1 MAKKKKRRLNYKRIF
16 MAFILL
22 FIVLFLAI
30 TLIKNIFNSKFKVEV
45 LDKYVVT
52 NEEGIIDINFKA
64 TYKGKKVTSKV
75 DIGEISSDGDK
86 YEVTFLYKKDGKTYK
101 RKKKVQIKD
110 SIEPTIELEKGVVIL
125 KVGDKYVE
133 PGYRAYDNLDKDLTS
148 EVKVDSN
155 VKNNKVGEYSVI
167 YTVSDSSGN
176 ESSITRTVKV
186 VNSSPLDAS
195 LTDFSL
201 DGYFDGTILKKTE
214 DMGADYAN
222 SFVYSGDS
230 TFIYYKSYY
239 NVDLWK
245 KNGVT
250 SERMLTSTLDVNY
263 VESGKTLVELFK
275 EKKPEKVI
283 IALGENCVATEQ
295 KDFFISN
302 YKTLLEELKKAS
314 PDTIIVVQSILPV
327 PKATSV
333 KGSLTNEKINTYN
346 YYLAELCEEMG
357 VYFLNSA
364 EALKDEEGHLKSGY
378 EKSNDIN
385 HIGKGGA
392 DVIHNYIRTHGI
404 K

>member
-16 MAFILL
+16 MALILL

-30 TLIKNIFNSKFKVEV
+30 TLIKNMFNSKFKVEV

-75 DIGEISSDGDK
+75 EIGEISSDGDK

-155 VKNNKVGEYSVI
+155 IKNNKVGEYSII

-176 ESSITRTVKV
+176 ESSVIRTVKV

-222 SFVYSGDS
+222 SFIYSGDS

-239 NVDLWK
+239 NVNLWK

-263 VESGKTLVELFK
+263 VETGKTLVELFK
-275 EKKPEKVI
+275 ERKPEKVI

-295 KDFFISN
+295 KDFFI
-302 YKTLLEELKKAS
+302 
-314 PDTIIVVQSILPV
+314 
-327 PKATSV
+327 
-333 KGSLTNEKINTYN
+333 
-346 YYLAELCEEMG
+346 
-357 VYFLNSA
+357 F
-364 EALKDEEGHLKSGY
+364 
-378 EKSNDIN
+378 
-385 HIGKGGA
+385 
-392 DVIHNYIRTHGI
+392 
-404 K
+404 